1 MPGPVPDVAASHR
14 APREGAI
21 ADLDAWYRLVICG
34 RPEQVGVARS
44 FVRRVLGHDH
54 PGTERVTLLTSEL
67 VTNSVNHSD
76 SRRDGGQITVTVRI
90 SADRVRVEVRDDG
103 GPTAPVLRCE
113 GDLVEAGRG
122 LRLVEAYSL
131 MWDYHQNGTGRVTWF
146 ECLPEPLPLRIV
158 RRALTARHGTNEDLR
173 SDSPIGWERPVGR
186 FPRRRG
192 ARGGAGDAVAAFG
205 IKIGFSALPR
215 CGPGPRGCGR

>member
-21 ADLDAWYRLVICG
+21 ADLDPWYRLVICAL
-34 RPEQVGVARS
+34 PEQVRVARA
-44 FVRRVLGHDH
+44 FVRQVLGSGH

-76 SRRDGGQITVTVRI
+76 SRREGGTITVTVRTA
-90 SADRVRVEVRDDG
+90 ADRVRVEVRDDG

-113 GDLVEAGRG
+113 GDLAEAGRG

-131 MWDYHQNGTGRVTWF
+131 RWDYHQNGTGTVTWF
-146 ECLPEPLPLRIV
+146 ECLPEPLPLTSV
-158 RRALTARHGTNEDLR
+158 RPG
-173 SDSPIGWERPVGR
+173 
-186 FPRRRG
+186 
-192 ARGGAGDAVAAFG
+192 
-205 IKIGFSALPR
+205 LPR
-215 CGPGPRGCGR
+215 AGNPVSEGLFKTLDVPTMALL